1 MAKKQKKPSQKP
13 KNKGGRP
20 TKYSP
25 ELADKICER
34 IATSSD
40 GVHKVAESL
49 EIGAST
55 CFEWLDKH
63 PEFADKYARAKERQA
78 DFMVQEMIEIADD
91 ASRDE
96 KIIQKNGSTTVVEN
110 TEWTNRS
117 KLRVETRK
125 WLAGKLRPKV
135 YGDSLKLQG
144 DKENP
149 VQVQISGME
158 IK

>member
-1 MAKKQKKPSQKP
+1 MKQKKNLQKS
-13 KNKGGRP
+13 NGRP

-25 ELADKICER
+25 ELADKICGR
-34 IATSSD
+34 IGTSSD
-40 GVHKVAESL
+40 GIHKICKELNIAP
-49 EIGAST
+49 ST
-55 CFEWLDKH
+55 CFDWLTKH
-63 PEFADKYARAKERQA
+63 TEFSDKYVRAKELQA
-78 DFMVQEMIEIADD
+78 DFMVQEMVEIADD
-91 ASRDE
+91 SSRDT
-96 KIIQKNGSTTVVEN
+96 KVIDKNGKLVEMEN

>member
-1 MAKKQKKPSQKP
+1 M
-13 KNKGGRP
+13 GRP
-20 TKYSP
+20 TKYNT
-25 ELADKICER
+25 ELTDKICDR

-40 GVHKVAESL
+40 GVHKIAAEFNITATSV
-49 EIGAST
+49 
-55 CFEWLDKH
+55 FEWLTKH
-63 PEFADKYARAKERQA
+63 IEFADKYARAKELQA
-78 DFMVQEMIEIADD
+78 DFMVQEMVQIADD
-91 ASRDE
+91 SKNDT
-96 KIIQKNGSTTVVEN
+96 KVIDKNGKLVEMEN

-149 VQVQISGME
+149 VQIQISGME